1 MQHILFLRSLLPAK
15 HKTNNSAARRSKK
28 RSGICTTSSL
38 AAIGRQLVN
47 KPVQCPNNYKLII
60 HVIYIFI
67 YTYITI
73 YIYIY
78 KWYIW
83 CTVHISLT
91 RHVGG
96 TPGRLS
102 WSIRRSITRCEME
115 VINRPYNSQQLW
127 RFPGWTTWDYKQ
139 QLRVFGCKVDIAI
152 ENGHL

>member
-28 RSGICTTSSL
+28 RSRICTTSSL

-60 HVIYIFI
+60 HVIYIYI
-67 YTYITI
+67 YI
-73 YIYIY
+73 YNDIYIY

-127 RFPGWTTWDYKQ
+127 RFPAELLEIISNNSG
-139 QLRVFGCKVDIAI
+139 FSGKVDIAI